1 MNKDDDRARQEFT
14 GEAEELLD
22 TLSRDLAEF
31 ESQGQNVRPELVNKI
46 FRNVHSLKGLAGML
60 GFAEI
65 SELSH
70 NLEDM
75 LDKLR
80 MGKIAISRDVID
92 LLYDAIDSLNRL
104 VLAIHDPSV
113 AGLVDLTRLTSRI
126 HQAVTAQ
133 PVQITGDPLSDLA
146 LDEHTRRSLT
156 EYEEHRLI
164 ENVKSGRHVVVVEVT
179 FDFADFDEKLRQLSA
194 TLSDAGEVIS
204 TLPALDSSG
213 GTGISFRLLVGSKL
227 DAAAV
232 GAIAAGAKVTSL
244 RKGAV
249 QAPAPAPAPEARAQP
264 AAPQEAEE
272 DVSLRSL
279 STTVRVDISRLDHVM
294 NIVGELII
302 EKTQLENVARS
313 LAAQRGTS
321 SELSKITRN
330 LDRRLSDLQ
339 RSVIEIRMVP
349 VGQIYSK
356 LSRTVRKVARELN
369 KEIELVLRGEDTELD
384 KMMVDELTDPLMHII
399 RNAIDHG
406 IEPAAER
413 EAAGKPPVGRVTL
426 TAYQQGNSVVI
437 DVHDDGRGIDPARI
451 RDVAARKGLVSA
463 GDDIDAQRAY
473 EFIFAPGFSTAASVS
488 EISGRGVGL
497 DVVKR
502 NIQTLK
508 GSIDVISAAGQGT
521 TFRIMLPITLA
532 IIQALIVRASG
543 EKFAIPLTSVEES
556 LRIHSKDIRTVERR
570 EVFTLRETTVPL
582 LRLTDAFNLRG
593 NGAETPETKHFVVVT
608 RSGEKSI
615 GVLVDA
621 LVRQQ
626 EIVIKSIGERLKS
639 VPGVAGATE
648 IGESEMI
655 LVIDVGSLIEKFGG
669 RARQAR
675 AAAHV

>member
-1 MNKDDDRARQEFT
+1 MTKEDERARQEFT

-22 TLSRDLAEF
+22 TLSRDLVDF
-31 ESQGQNVRPELVNKI
+31 EAQGQNVRPELVNKI

-80 MGKIAISRDVID
+80 MGKIPISRDLID
-92 LLYDAIDSLNRL
+92 LLYDAVDSLNRL
-104 VLAIHDPSV
+104 VIAINDASV
-113 AGLVDLTRLTSRI
+113 AGLVDLPKLTTRI
-126 HQAVTAQ
+126 HQMVAQ
-133 PVQITGDPLSDLA
+133 QPEQKQDDPLSELT
-146 LDEHTRRSLT
+146 LDEHTKRSLT

-164 ENVKSGRHVVVVEVT
+164 ENVRSGKHVLIAEVT
-179 FDFADFDEKLRQLSA
+179 FDFADFDEKLRALTA
-194 TLSDAGEVIS
+194 TLSESGEVIS
-204 TLPALDSSG
+204 TLPALDSAG
-213 GTGISFRLLVGSKL
+213 GAGISFRLLYGSTL
-227 DAAAV
+227 DVAAV
-232 GAIAAGAKVTSL
+232 AALAPQAKVSSIRKMEPRIQPGPVTPAEAGAPS
-244 RKGAV
+244 
-249 QAPAPAPAPEARAQP
+249 
-264 AAPQEAEE
+264 APQEEE
-272 DVSLRSL
+272 ELSLRSL
-279 STTVRVDISRLDHVM
+279 SRTVRVDISRLDQVM

-302 EKTQLENVARS
+302 DKTQLENAARS
-313 LAAQRGTS
+313 VASNRALSQ
-321 SELSKITRN
+321 ELGKITRD

-349 VGQIYSK
+349 VGQIYAK
-356 LSRTVRKVARELN
+356 LSRIVRKVARELH

-384 KMMVDELTDPLMHII
+384 KMMIEELTDPLMHII

-406 IEPAAER
+406 IETSQER
-413 EAAGKPPVGRVTL
+413 ETRGKRLVGRVTL
-426 TAYQQGNSVVI
+426 NAYQQGNSVVI
-437 DVHDDGRGIDPARI
+437 DVKDDGRGIDPETI
-451 RDVAARKGLVSA
+451 RKAAVKRGLVGA
-463 GDDIDAQRAY
+463 TEQIDDVRVH
-473 EFIFAPGFSTAASVS
+473 ELMFSPGFSTAAAVS

-502 NIQTLK
+502 NIQELK
-508 GSIDVISAAGQGT
+508 GSIDVISELGEGT

-532 IIQALIVRASG
+532 IIQALIVRAGG
-543 EKFAIPLTSVEES
+543 ENFAIPLTSVEES
-556 LRIHSKDIRTVERR
+556 LRIYTREIHTVERR
-570 EVFTLRETTVPL
+570 EVFTLRDVTVPL
-582 LRLTDAFNLRG
+582 LRLSDAFNLPQRENEG
-593 NGAETPETKHFVVVT
+593 PDTKWFVVIT

-648 IGESEMI
+648 IGESEI
-655 LVIDVGSLIEKFGG
+655 VLVIDVGSLIEKFGG